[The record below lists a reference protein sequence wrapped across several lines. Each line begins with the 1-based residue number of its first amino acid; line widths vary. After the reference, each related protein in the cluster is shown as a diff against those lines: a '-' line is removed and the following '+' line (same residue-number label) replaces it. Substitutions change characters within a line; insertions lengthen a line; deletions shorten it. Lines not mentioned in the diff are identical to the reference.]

1 MLQRWAR
8 LGRPARPWAERIA
21 PGSAAVLRPPCQG
34 RQLAPR
40 HRREAPAAGPGR
52 RLAAT
57 RAEFRQRAHPQAA
70 YPPEGQAS
78 VLRPGP
84 VLRREQAS
92 VLHRDV
98 RAAASGCR
106 DLVPVSPLERALH
119 RELAILQPV
128 ARPGVRAAVHR
139 GVQPAA
145 RRACSREPASRSAQ
159 ASGLVSQSVQ
169 AWRSGQAR
177 QVVPSALRAKAKASA
192 PGGLEA
198 LLRAGPAASE
208 PGVRQTAPEAAYA
221 AARQEAASVSVSGE
235 PQVAVAS
242 AHAAAELRREEV
254 LAAWE
259 PDVLQAVPKGTV
271 SAHAAAAP
279 QPAAKAASVRQAAEV
294 AAAPD
299 GPQAEAG
306 AALPGAAVRRPAEAR
321 RADAAV
327 QPRAAVRPGARAPQ
341 VARPLAGPSEAASV
355 FRQGQSLVAG
365 PARRRAAAHFAH
377 AMRSLRIASR
387 SGPSLQAARD
397 EGWSW
402 W

>member
-1 MLQRWAR
+1 M
-8 LGRPARPWAERIA
+8 
-21 PGSAAVLRPPCQG
+21 
-34 RQLAPR
+34 
-40 HRREAPAAGPGR
+40 
-52 RLAAT
+52 
-57 RAEFRQRAHPQAA
+57 RAELRQRAHPQAA
-70 YPPEGQAS
+70 YRPEGQALVS
-78 VLRPGP
+78 RPGL

-92 VLHRDV
+92 MLHRDV

-106 DLVPVSPLERALH
+106 RLVTVSPLERALR

-128 ARPGVRAAVHR
+128 ARPGVPAAAHP

-159 ASGLVSQSVQ
+159 ASGLVTQSVQ

-177 QVVPSALRAKAKASA
+177 QVVPAALRAKAKASPSA

-198 LLRAGPAASE
+198 LPRAGPVASA
-208 PGVRQTAPEAAYA
+208 PGVRRMVPEAAYA
-221 AARQEAASVSVSGE
+221 AARQEAASVSGE
-235 PQVAVAS
+235 PQAAVAS
-242 AHAAAELRREEV
+242 AHAAAELRRE
-254 LAAWE
+254 AAWE
-259 PDVLQAVPKGTV
+259 PDVLQAVPEAAV

-279 QPAAKAASVRQAAEV
+279 QPAAAKAASVRQAAEV
-294 AAAPD
+294 VAAEPD
-299 GPQAEAG
+299 GPQVEAEA
-306 AALPGAAVRRPAEAR
+306 ALSGAAVRRPAAGR
-321 RADAAV
+321 RVDGAV
-327 QPRAAVRPGARAPQ
+327 QPRAAVRPGARALQ
-341 VARPLAGPSEAASV
+341 AARPLAVPSEAASV

-387 SGPSLQAARD
+387 SEPSLQAARD